1 MSAFEPGELTE
12 AEIAAGIAQ
21 LREVAA
27 RAIVALD
34 PVRADGPGLDRSAV
48 VWAEGYIE
56 RERGLAGP
64 AQPVPEDLVYTLGA
78 VVGESILAA
87 ADGAWVWD
95 ELQRDWCIALAAG
108 GRVFP
113 MGKVWRQY
121 TRGIDA
127 GESLVVFYDIV
138 VDFLAKGKLPAG
150 NV

>member
-1 MSAFEPGELTE
+1 MSAIEPTELTE

-21 LREVAA
+21 LRAVAA
-27 RAIVALD
+27 RAVEALD
-34 PVRADGPGLDRSAV
+34 PTRAARPGLDRAAV
-48 VWAEGYIE
+48 VWAEGHIE
-56 RERGLAGP
+56 RERGHGAP
-64 AQPVPEDLVYTLGA
+64 AHAVPEDLVYTLGA

-87 ADGAWVWD
+87 AEGAWVWD

-121 TRGIDA
+121 TRGLDA
-127 GESLVVFYDIV
+127 GESIVVFYDIV
-138 VDFLAKGKLPAG
+138 VDYLARGKLPGG